1 MTIRMGGQPFARLNH
16 WHETN
21 NNPVCKRPTMH
32 DEGDEN
38 IMKTVNWIVA
48 GNNSMEMH
56 GYTEEDKPRSPT
68 IKALCSGSGE
78 WSFTFKNMS
87 GTGRIQVGKG
97 ADYNPLDLI
106 ESLYHHITTTG
117 ATLNKDQPNPK
128 SVEVEVVK
136 SATFDKAFSEAWE

>member
-1 MTIRMGGQPFARLNH
+1 
-16 WHETN
+16 
-21 NNPVCKRPTMH
+21 MH

-56 GYTEEDKPRSPT
+56 GYTDSDRPRSPT
-68 IKALCSGSGE
+68 IKAMCSGSGE
-78 WSFTFKNMS
+78 WTFTFKGIT

-117 ATLNKDQPNPK
+117 GTLNKGQSNPK
-128 SVEVEVVK
+128 TAEIEIVK
-136 SATFDKAFSEAWE
+136 KATFNRAFSEEWE